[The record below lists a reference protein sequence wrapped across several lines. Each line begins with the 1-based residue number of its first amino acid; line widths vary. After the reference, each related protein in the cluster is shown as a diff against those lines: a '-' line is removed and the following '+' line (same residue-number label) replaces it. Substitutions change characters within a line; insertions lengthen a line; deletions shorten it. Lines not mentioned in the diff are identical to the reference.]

1 MALQSYLFFGS
12 ANRLLEKV
20 KLLLAG
26 RPDCGF
32 LLFDFR
38 LVTGIDS
45 SATYSFSQIK
55 DAADAAGA
63 RLVLTNL
70 SAELERAFRVAGFL
84 SDTVSVAPNLDR
96 ALESC
101 EQAVIEAHQEFQ
113 PGDVIA
119 RQGDAADSMHFIL
132 EGRVGIIVD
141 QGERRA
147 LRVRSL
153 GAKTTIG
160 EMGLI
165 TQRPRSATIQAEAPS
180 ILYAFRTG
188 DFEDIQRTHPALSQ
202 ALLRYVTAV
211 MAERLSFANRVIGIL
226 QR

>member
-1 MALQSYLFFGS
+1 
-12 ANRLLEKV
+12 
-20 KLLLAG
+20 
-26 RPDCGF
+26 
-32 LLFDFR
+32 
-38 LVTGIDS
+38 VTGIDS

-55 DAADAAGA
+55 DAAGA
-63 RLVLTNL
+63 CLVLTNL
-70 SAELERAFRVAGFL
+70 SADLERAFRVAGFL
-84 SDTVSVAPNLDR
+84 SDAVRVAPNLDR

-101 EQAVIEAHQEFQ
+101 EKAVIEAHRSRADDTHSLQAWLTEGEAAHARQMAALCRREEFQ

-141 QGERRA
+141 QDERRSV
-147 LRVRSL
+147 RVRSL

-188 DFEDIQRTHPALSQ
+188 DFEDIQQTHPALSQ